1 MVVQS
6 DKLNAM
12 WIKCT
17 RRQVIDIDA
26 NYSGYGKLNMAED
39 ELQTAAL
46 QRLARWTGLCAAVS
60 ASGIVLLYYMITGQ
74 ELKIWLG
81 VAGVLVLILGAASA
95 FTLLIG
101 IRNGRNNVRKI
112 LKAIEDRN

>member
-1 MVVQS
+1 MEEGQENIS
-6 DKLNAM
+6 CPPCFKHGEARMDKSMLMEEA
-12 WIKCT
+12 
-17 RRQVIDIDA
+17 R
-26 NYSGYGKLNMAED
+26 
-39 ELQTAAL
+39 LQTAAL

-81 VAGVLVLILGAASA
+81 VAGVLVLVLGAASA

-101 IRNGRNNVRKI
+101 IRNGRNNVKKI
-112 LKAIEDRN
+112 LRAIEDGN